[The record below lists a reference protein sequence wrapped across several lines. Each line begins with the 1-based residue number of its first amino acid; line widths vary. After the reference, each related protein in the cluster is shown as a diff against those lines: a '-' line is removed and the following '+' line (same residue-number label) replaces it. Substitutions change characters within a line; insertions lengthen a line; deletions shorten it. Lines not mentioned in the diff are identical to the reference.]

1 MWLKLNIFSGEWDL
15 WEVFHGSPARKGGF
29 PGFPNTPV
37 SVFMANNG
45 NDHNFF
51 NNSQPLHSYQC
62 VLIATTSI
70 IRSLLFPKQEMWRL
84 KPWLWLVS
92 SRRNKSCVWFF
103 WQFKIFSEIL
113 KNHEIWFLL
122 TMKNIFAGA
131 VNVGSVLINGM
142 ALTS

>member
-1 MWLKLNIFSGEWDL
+1 MNGIYGRCFTD
-15 WEVFHGSPARKGGF
+15 HQPARAAFHVFKILQCQVLWQKIEMIIIAF
-29 PGFPNTPV
+29 TIYNHSTPIN
-37 SVFMANNG
+37 VF
-45 NDHNFF
+45 
-51 NNSQPLHSYQC
+51 
-62 VLIATTSI
+62 IATTSI

-103 WQFKIFSEIL
+103 WQFQIFSEIL
-113 KNHEIWFLL
+113 KNHEISFLL

-142 ALTS
+142 AWTS